1 MSGQMRG
8 PFQTG
13 RSALAVALYFAAAAL
28 IIAAGVATA
37 DGSPPQTVFN
47 RAVLGLV
54 SYLVA
59 QDLAWHPW
67 GKG

>member
-8 PFQTG
+8 RWQTLRG
-13 RSALAVALYFAAAAL
+13 SVAVILYFAAATL
-28 IIAAGVATA
+28 VVAAVVSAV
-37 DGSPPQTVFN
+37 DGSPAQTTFN

-54 SYLVA
+54 AYLVA

-67 GKG
+67 GES